1 MPSPATDLT
10 APRTPIAAH
19 AHAVYA
25 RPCAAPVCLAVQ
37 DRFGAD
43 VPLILALHY
52 AGATGRQL
60 DRHGI
65 AALDDA
71 LAGWRAQVVRP
82 LRALR
87 RQLRGPNTPAGSA
100 VDADRARAIGN
111 QLLSAEIAAETALLD
126 AIGPTLDIL
135 ARPAEAG
142 QGRASF
148 ASMLGIYGRLLAA
161 PQTDWADATGRLLA
175 CLGPL
180 IDRAPD
186 DDQA

>member
-43 VPLILALHY
+43 VPLILMLHH
-52 AGATGRQL
+52 AAATGRQL
-60 DRHGI
+60 DRHGV

-82 LRALR
+82 LRTLR
-87 RQLRGPNTPAGSA
+87 RQLRGPAPAGGA
-100 VDADRARAIGN
+100 VDAGRARAIGDH
-111 QLLSAEIAAETALLD
+111 LLVAEIAAETALLD
-126 AIGPTLDIL
+126 AIGPTLNTL
-135 ARPAEAG
+135 ARPAEG
-142 QGRASF
+142 CQGRASF
-148 ASMLGIYGRLLAA
+148 AGMLQIYGRLLAA
-161 PQTDWADATGRLLA
+161 PQADWTDATDRLLA

-180 IDRAPD
+180 IDRAPEE
-186 DDQA
+186 DQA